1 MEEQKY
7 SKQTSPLLSLG
18 ENLRLM
24 VGEPSRSLP
33 EMFSISDFLIGFIL
47 YSSLATST
55 DSLCLEITGWARSRS
70 GWASFLPHAH
80 AASFSACVS
89 LCHVLFPRFRRRMSN
104 WRILIKLSLSECLIP
119 PGVFEPWKKGCQLGE
134 GHFSVAG
141 FQVPWR
147 N

>member
-18 ENLRLM
+18 ENFRLM

-55 DSLCLEITGWARSRS
+55 ATLCLEITGWARS
-70 GWASFLPHAH
+70 
-80 AASFSACVS
+80 
-89 LCHVLFPRFRRRMSN
+89 
-104 WRILIKLSLSECLIP
+104 
-119 PGVFEPWKKGCQLGE
+119 
-134 GHFSVAG
+134 
-141 FQVPWR
+141 
-147 N
+147 